1 MTSHETAWL
10 FVPAVYGVLSL
21 ITFLVYARDKL
32 AARRSERR
40 IAERVLHLLDL
51 MGGWPGGWLAQKI
64 LRHKCS
70 KRAFQRMYGLTVLLN
85 VALLGCLL
93 FRLY

>member
-1 MTSHETAWL
+1 MTGLLGAAWP
-10 FVPAVYGVLSL
+10 FVLVAYGVLSA

-32 AARRSERR
+32 AARRGEHR

-51 MGGWPGGWLAQKI
+51 AGGWPGGWLAQRT

-70 KRAFQRMYGLTVLLN
+70 KRAFQRVYGLTVLLN
-85 VALLGCLL
+85 VILLGVVLL
-93 FRLY
+93 YL

>member
-1 MTSHETAWL
+1 M
-10 FVPAVYGVLSL
+10 PAVYGVLSL

-32 AARRSERR
+32 AARRGERR

-85 VALLGCLL
+85 VVLLGCLL